1 MTTETI
7 LKANDLSK
15 IFGRESSEVHAVDNV
30 SLDIKRGELVL
41 IMGPSGSG
49 KTTLLSMLGALLG
62 PTSGEVV
69 IDGMDISTMNSTEL
83 AALRAIKI
91 GFVFQAFNLL
101 EALTV
106 EENILFP
113 AQLNSGGIATAK
125 LRLDELLNRLDL
137 TKRRKALPNTLSG
150 GEKQRVAIARALINQ
165 PPIILAD
172 EPTGNLDSHKGQ
184 EVMMILH
191 DIARDDGCAVLMVT
205 HDPRVEEIADRVLWL
220 EDGAIRDRKSE
231 QHSWVNDPVCGMRV
245 DEWTA
250 TITTEYKKKK
260 YVFCS
265 QRCLERFDSDT
276 EKYITIPDTRSVLPI
291 CWSRPEKIEC
301 LLIHVGNIKY
311 RIIQESQK
319 IAVY

>member
-1 MTTETI
+1 MTIDTI
-7 LKANDLSK
+7 LKASNLSK
-15 IFGRESSEVHAVDNV
+15 HFGSGSSVVRAVEDV
-30 SLDIKRGELVL
+30 SLSIERGEMVL

-62 PTSGEVV
+62 PSSGEVA
-69 IDGMDISTMNSTEL
+69 IDGVSISSMKETEL
-83 AALRAIKI
+83 AALRAKKI
-91 GFVFQAFNLL
+91 GFVFQSFNLL

-113 AQLNSGGIATAK
+113 TQLNTGGMAAAK
-125 LRLDELLNRLDL
+125 KRLDKLLDRLGL
-137 TKRRKALPNTLSG
+137 SKRRKALPNTLSG
-150 GEKQRVAIARALINQ
+150 GEKQRVAIGRALINQ

-220 EDGAIRDRKSE
+220 EDGSIRDRKTE
-231 QHSWVNDPVCGMRV
+231 QHSWVKDPVCGMRV

-250 TITTEYKKKK
+250 TIFTEYKNNKH
-260 YVFCS
+260 VFCS
-265 QRCLERFDSDT
+265 QRCLERFNN
-276 EKYITIPDTRSVLPI
+276 E
-291 CWSRPEKIEC
+291 PERYFTH
-301 LLIHVGNIKY
+301 L
-311 RIIQESQK
+311 
-319 IAVY
+319 

>member
-1 MTTETI
+1 
-7 LKANDLSK
+7 
-15 IFGRESSEVHAVDNV
+15 
-30 SLDIKRGELVL
+30 
-41 IMGPSGSG
+41 
-49 KTTLLSMLGALLG
+49 MLGALLG
-62 PTSGEVV
+62 PTSGKVI
-69 IDGMDISTMNSTEL
+69 IDGMDISVMTNTEL
-83 AALRAIKI
+83 AALRARKI

-113 AQLNSGGIATAK
+113 AQLNTGGIAAAK
-125 LRLDELLNRLDL
+125 LRLDKLLDRLDL
-137 TKRRKALPNTLSG
+137 TKRRYALPNTLSG

-231 QHSWVNDPVCGMRV
+231 KHSWVHDPVCGMRV

-250 TITTEYKKKK
+250 TITTEFNNKK
-260 YVFCS
+260 YIFCS
-265 QRCLERFDSDT
+265 QRCLERFDANT
-276 EKYITIPDTRSVLPI
+276 EKYI
-291 CWSRPEKIEC
+291 
-301 LLIHVGNIKY
+301 G
-311 RIIQESQK
+311 
-319 IAVY
+319 IAK

>member
-1 MTTETI
+1 MTTDTI
-7 LKANDLSK
+7 LQAMNLNKC
-15 IFGRESSEVHAVDNV
+15 FGQGDTVVRAVENV
-30 SLDIKRGELVL
+30 SLEIKRGEMVL

-49 KTTLLSMLGALLG
+49 KTTLLSMLGALLS
-62 PTSGEVV
+62 PTAGKIV
-69 IDGMDISTMNSTEL
+69 IDGIDISSMKAATL
-83 AALRAIKI
+83 AALRARKI

-101 EALTV
+101 EALSV

-113 AQLNSGGIATAK
+113 AQLSAEGILGAK
-125 LRLDELLNRLDL
+125 GRLNELLERLEL
-137 TKRRKALPNTLSG
+137 TTRRKALPNTLSG

-220 EDGAIRDRKSE
+220 EDGALRDRKSE
-231 QHSWVNDPVCGMRV
+231 QHSWVKDPVCGMRV

-250 TITTEYKKKK
+250 SVTTEYNNKKF
-260 YVFCS
+260 VFCS
-265 QRCLERFDSDT
+265 TRCLSRFNEQPERYLDET
-276 EKYITIPDTRSVLPI
+276 KQRMP
-291 CWSRPEKIEC
+291 
-301 LLIHVGNIKY
+301 G
-311 RIIQESQK
+311 
-319 IAVY
+319 